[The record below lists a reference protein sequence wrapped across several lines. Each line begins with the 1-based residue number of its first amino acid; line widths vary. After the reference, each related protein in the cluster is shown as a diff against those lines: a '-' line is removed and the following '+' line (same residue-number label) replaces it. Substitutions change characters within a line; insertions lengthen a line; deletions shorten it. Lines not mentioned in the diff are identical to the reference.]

1 MPLSLFVPAI
11 ASASTTL
18 PPLSSSPSSP
28 HPLHTLL
35 DPLIMPPRA
44 ASSKYHVDLPQIL
57 ADGGGAGEIE
67 ENMMWFA
74 LSFEKSEGLGQD
86 ASGGEEESEPWKDEK
101 WRKTWLERM
110 ERRE

>member
-11 ASASTTL
+11 AGASATL
-18 PPLSSSPSSP
+18 SPPSSSPSSL
-28 HPLHTLL
+28 HPLHALL

-44 ASSKYHVDLPQIL
+44 ASNKYYVDLPQIL

-74 LSFEKSEGLGQD
+74 LSFEKTEGLGQ
-86 ASGGEEESEPWKDEK
+86 GGEGEPEPWRDEQ

>member
-11 ASASTTL
+11 ANASTTL
-18 PPLSSSPSSP
+18 SPPSSSPSSL
-28 HPLHTLL
+28 HPLHALL

-44 ASSKYHVDLPQIL
+44 VSNKYHVDLAQIL
-57 ADGGGAGEIE
+57 TDGGGAGEIE

-86 ASGGEEESEPWKDEK
+86 ANGGEEESEPWKDEK
-101 WRKTWLERM
+101 WRETWLERM